1 MSEVDR
7 DKTPASPRRR
17 DHMSYWPAMEV
28 LPHDMMEEVI
38 SRSAQLTARAYEAAD
53 VQRALE
59 RDVLTVEDFAALLSP
74 AALPLLEQ
82 IASRAKQQRERYF
95 GVNVAMFTP
104 LYISNYCEN
113 WCSYCGFNCKNKIR
127 RARLSEG
134 EMLTELQAIAA
145 SGIEELLILTGE
157 SHQKSSVT
165 YIGEAVKLARRYFRN
180 VGLEVYPV
188 NTQDYRY
195 LHECGTDYITIF
207 QETYHPDTYE
217 RYHLAGHKRVFP
229 YRFHAQERALR
240 GGMRGVAFA
249 ALLGL
254 DDYRR
259 DALATGLHAH
269 LIQRRYPHA
278 ELSLSCPRLRPT
290 THDEQLASQGVG
302 ERQLMQ
308 IICAYRL
315 FLPYANIT
323 ISSRERAEFRD
334 HIVRIAATKISAG
347 VHTGVGEHQKEEQGD
362 EQFEIADPRTVQQIY
377 ARLKEM
383 GMQPVMNDY
392 A

>member
-1 MSEVDR
+1 
-7 DKTPASPRRR
+7 
-17 DHMSYWPAMEV
+17 MSYWPNMER
-28 LPHDMMEEVI
+28 LPHDMMESVLAETH
-38 SRSAQLTARAYEAAD
+38 RLMAREYSTED
-53 VQRALE
+53 VQQALE
-59 RDVLTVEDFAALLSP
+59 REWLTREDFAALLSP
-74 AALPLLEQ
+74 AAAPLLEQ
-82 IASRAKQQRERYF
+82 IAQRAMQQRARFF
-95 GVNVAMFTP
+95 GGNVSIFTP

-127 RARLSEG
+127 RACLSDTEIIA
-134 EMLTELQAIAA
+134 ELQAIAR
-145 SGIEELLILTGE
+145 SGVEELLLLTGE
-157 SHQKSSVT
+157 SHHKSDVT

-188 NTQDYRY
+188 NTDDYKY
-195 LHECGTDYITIF
+195 LHDCGADYVTVF
-207 QETYHPDTYE
+207 QETYDPDTYE
-217 RYHLAGHKRVFP
+217 KYHLAGHKRVFP
-229 YRFHAQERALR
+229 YRFHSQERALR

-254 DDYRR
+254 HDYSS

-290 THDEQLASQGVG
+290 THDETLQSQGVG
-302 ERQLMQ
+302 ERELMQ

-315 FLPYANIT
+315 FLPYAHIT
-323 ISSRERAEFRD
+323 ISSREREEFRD

-347 VHTGVGEHQKEEQGD
+347 VHTGVGEHQQEQASEQGD
-362 EQFEIADPRTVQQIY
+362 EQFEIADARSVHQIY
-377 ARLKEM
+377 ARLREM